1 MVSEQTDLFVT
12 HEQESMCE
20 PSNLPPT
27 APVEVTGVPVNL
39 SMTRFI
45 LIYE

>member
-1 MVSEQTDLFVT
+1 MGEQTDLFVT
-12 HEQESMCE
+12 HEWKSMCE

-39 SMTRFI
+39 VNENK
-45 LIYE
+45 LINE